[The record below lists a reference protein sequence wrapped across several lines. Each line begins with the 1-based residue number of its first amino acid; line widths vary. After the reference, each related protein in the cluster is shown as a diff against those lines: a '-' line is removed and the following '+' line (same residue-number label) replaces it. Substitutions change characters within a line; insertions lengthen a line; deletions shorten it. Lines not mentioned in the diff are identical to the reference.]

1 MYRKFLDYFDGA
13 TTNRNLEC
21 VYAAIVA
28 GAIPHGKAYGYDACK
43 SLICGI
49 LQVPGSM
56 DGQLPSTFRVA

>member
-28 GAIPHGKAYGYDACK
+28 GAIPYGKAYGYDACK
-43 SLICGI
+43 CLICGI
-49 LQVPGSM
+49 L
-56 DGQLPSTFRVA
+56 